1 LSTIRDVAK
10 RAEVSTATVSATL
23 NSSAYVS
30 PELKA
35 RVLAAVEALG
45 YTPSG
50 IAKSLKT
57 GKTGMLALVVA
68 DLSNPFF
75 AALIHAVETAAYER
89 GYSLML
95 CNSDENFERERQH
108 LIQIRAQRCDGLIL
122 APTGDEEVYQA
133 SGLDSFPM
141 PTVLVDR
148 MLQSWPVDSVALD
161 NESAAAQA
169 TNYVLDLGHRRIGTI
184 SGPAHVSTGAE
195 RLAGFVKSLAARG
208 IVADAKHIRHGDYRE
223 DVAYSVT
230 REVLGLPDPPTA
242 LYVAN
247 NMMLIGAMRAITE
260 AGFKCPADISI
271 VSTDDL
277 PWATAFRPRLTT
289 VRQPVREMGLEAIRL
304 LVDRITRPSD
314 EPARRLVLPPTLI
327 VRDSCAPIQH

>member
-1 LSTIRDVAK
+1 
-10 RAEVSTATVSATL
+10 
-23 NSSAYVS
+23 
-30 PELKA
+30 
-35 RVLAAVEALG
+35 
-45 YTPSG
+45 
-50 IAKSLKT
+50 
-57 GKTGMLALVVA
+57 
-68 DLSNPFF
+68 
-75 AALIHAVETAAYER
+75 
-89 GYSLML
+89 
-95 CNSDENFERERQH
+95 
-108 LIQIRAQRCDGLIL
+108 
-122 APTGDEEVYQA
+122 
-133 SGLDSFPM
+133 M

-161 NESAAAQA
+161 NESAAVQA

-184 SGPAHVSTGAE
+184 SGPAHISTGAE
-195 RLAGFVKSLAARG
+195 RLAGFMKSLAARG
-208 IVADAKHIRHGDYRE
+208 ITPDPKHVRHGDYRE

-230 REVLGLPDPPTA
+230 REVLALPEPPTA

-260 AGFKCPADISI
+260 AGFRCPADISV

-289 VRQPVREMGLEAIRL
+289 VRQPVREMGLEAVRL

-327 VRDSCAPIQH
+327 VGIPAPQYLL